1 MAENID
7 ALTPAWLCVFERNG
21 ERRHPEKPAVWVCT
35 SGVEPGPDLDQHV
48 RKTDRWKRRK
58 VTEVR
63 YDLMPSSSEPGGC
76 NNPFLLPR
84 DEKASQAVR
93 SLLEA
98 ILKAEGFTVGED
110 LTTWHLYVIELTPP
124 ANLSKAVA
132 GYLYVGQTSIA
143 LADRIEQHRLGPA
156 FSWRGKPKHSRECHK
171 RFLAPRLGLIPE
183 PFRQTYYSGEAALTA
198 EADLRLHFEGL
209 GYEVLGGQERYEEQ
223 KLRLE

>member
-48 RKTDRWKRRK
+48 RKTERWKSRK

-63 YDLMPSSSEPGGC
+63 YDLMPSSSKPGGRD
-76 NNPFLLPR
+76 NPFLLPR
-84 DEKASQAVR
+84 DKEASQAIR
-93 SLLEA
+93 NHLQA
-98 ILKAEGFTVGED
+98 KLKAEGFTTGKD
-110 LTTWHLYVIELTPP
+110 LTTWRLYAIELVPP
-124 ANLSKAVA
+124 AKQSSEL
-132 GYLYVGQTSIA
+132 GWLYVGQTS
-143 LADRIEQHRLGPA
+143 LTSETRVEQHRLGPA
-156 FSWRGKPKHSRECHK
+156 FPWKGKPKHSRECHK
-171 RFLAPRLGLIPE
+171 RFLAPRLEIIPE

-223 KLRLE
+223 KLRPE